1 MEAIKEHKLLILI
14 VLFNMRLDECKTYNS
29 LSEYLHLLNLPYEII
44 LYNNSPQIQI
54 SQSGNEIEN
63 CIIINAEQNE
73 KLVGPYNYAWK
84 YAIEKQFDW
93 IMLLDQDTLLSED
106 YLMKI
111 GEQIPN
117 VEGNIA
123 AITPKVYSHKFQ
135 ISPVILNKYTG
146 AFGQQKEWCGT
157 NDKIGND
164 SYLTAV
170 NSGSVLRVQ
179 AISHI
184 NGFCEDFPL
193 DFLDYWYFYE
203 FYCMGYSVLPI
214 NASLIH
220 ELSSIASY
228 NSMGEKRYVE
238 YLKARGI
245 YAKKTNL
252 SIWITFKLRTL
263 GQCITQLF
271 SSSERKFFKYTFK
284 ALLIN

>member
-1 MEAIKEHKLLILI
+1 MATTKEHKLLVLI
-14 VLFNMRLDECKTYNS
+14 VLFNKRLEKCKTYIS
-29 LSEYLHLLNLPYEII
+29 LSENLPLLNLPYEII
-44 LYNNSPQIQI
+44 IYNNSPQIPI
-54 SQSGNEIEN
+54 SQSGDEIEN
-63 CIIINAEQNE
+63 CIYINAERNE

-93 IMLLDQDTLLSED
+93 LMLLDQDTLLSDD
-106 YLMKI
+106 YLKKI

-117 VEGNIA
+117 AGENIS
-123 AITPKVYSHKFQ
+123 AITPKVYSHNYQ

-146 AFGQQKEWCGT
+146 AFGLQKEWD
-157 NDKIGND
+157 NSSDKIGKN
-164 SYLTAV
+164 SYLTAI

-179 AISHI
+179 ALTKI

-203 FYCMGYSVLPI
+203 FYCAGYSVLPI
-214 NASLIH
+214 NTNLTH
-220 ELSSIASY
+220 ELSSISSY
-228 NSMGEKRYVE
+228 NFMGEKRYVE

-245 YAKKTNL
+245 YAKKTNF
-252 SIWITFKLRTL
+252 STWITFKLRTL

-284 ALLIN
+284 ALFIN